1 MFDNQQLFAE
11 IVPSKEANLSGGC
24 GGYGGY
30 GGYKRNPR
38 YNSRH
43 QPKINVEAVATVDIL
58 GLEQEPTSSIVSTS
72 SDVFVNSRGIFA
84 RAVSLIRIIF

>member
-24 GGYGGY
+24 CGY
-30 GGYKRNPR
+30 GGYKRNSR

-84 RAVSLIRIIF
+84 RAVSLIRIVF